1 MIEKKNNT
9 ITADNQVE
17 VTERDSRFETR
28 NDHTVLPEISKLN
41 SNDLTYQEL
50 QNINDLK
57 AETAKKRAKK
67 AKKIKQEQK
76 NLQVNP
82 TP

>member
-50 QNINDLK
+50 
-57 AETAKKRAKK
+57 
-67 AKKIKQEQK
+67 
-76 NLQVNP
+76 
-82 TP
+82 